1 MREGQV
7 VEAGTAHAVLATP
20 EHSYTRELIAAAP
33 GRDWDFAN
41 FRPYDQSA

>member
-20 EHSYTRELIAAAP
+20 EHPYTRELIAAAP
-33 GRDWDFAN
+33 GRDWDFSH